1 MLFLFFQNGN
11 SISKLHITIQFFNCL
26 GCHAKLLF
34 QFATLHQSPL
44 SAYFALSPHEDELQL
59 QLQLPMSFEYP
70 WNLVLGFAIAFG
82 FRFEFLIS

>member
-59 QLQLPMSFEYP
+59 QLPMSFEYP
-70 WNLVLGFAIAFG
+70 WNLALGFAIAFG